1 MFKLKQTSCLLT
13 ALALGVSAC
22 STPEPGT
29 PEAALLA
36 HEQQMEAK
44 ADNVEDTIDELP
56 SWYLSP
62 PKDDISAYGVGT
74 ATSSDVQMAVDKAM
88 LNAKRSLADAM
99 KGKISSKMKEF
110 VTESGT
116 DEDSQV
122 ISEVERVTANLIT
135 EVDLSGF
142 MREKV
147 EVKPMGTQY
156 RVYAMIR
163 FPLGKANRIMV
174 DKIKKNARLEAKIR
188 SAKAFQ
194 DLEREI
200 QEARNKLN

>member
-1 MFKLKQTSCLLT
+1 MLKFKQTSLALT
-13 ALALGVSAC
+13 AISLGLSAC

-29 PEAALLA
+29 PEAALWA
-36 HEQQMEAK
+36 HEQKMEAK
-44 ADNVEDTIDELP
+44 AENVEDTIDELP
-56 SWYLSP
+56 SWYLNP

-74 ATSSDVQMAVDKAM
+74 STSSDIQLAVDKAM

-116 DEDSQV
+116 DEDTQV
-122 ISEVERVTANLIT
+122 ISDVERVTSNLIT

-147 EVKPMGTQY
+147 EVKPLGTQY

-163 FPLGKANRIMV
+163 FPLGKANRVMV

-200 QEARNKLN
+200 QEARKQIN